1 MDPKQDKQKKP
12 SIVNRDD
19 SANQPEKQKQLE
31 ESKVLN
37 PLQKYLRVQAFFE
50 ESYERRQKKEI
61 KDYTYVTLLTKIMVR
76 QLNDEA
82 TGFEPVAAL
91 FPGQIGYTVCH
102 SNCIDS
108 YEVCFIDTTEFSKT
122 GEFDSEDDVIIA
134 TNVRR
139 NQLLV
144 LYSTGQ
150 VNDRNEEFSEPIVLN
165 AENPDL
171 EQQNFYNYVEKS
183 LQDNII
189 DYTKELTKEKFYNNL
204 KPHTMVTIIS
214 DFILEKDENQDNVE
228 VKLYAG
234 EIGIILDPDSGYIQ
248 SSENSEKTFIKNLLN
263 EDEVMIIFPKIDLWN
278 LIRTQNCTDRGY
290 VDGRFEPSECRIVP
304 KTYLLPLFTTKL
316 DANFNKK
323 FFDPVCQ

>member
-61 KDYTYVTLLTKIMVR
+61 KDYTYVALLTKIVV
-76 QLNDEA
+76 QKLNNEA
-82 TGFEPVAAL
+82 AEFEPVAAL
-91 FPGQIGYTVCH
+91 FPGQVGYTIYA
-102 SNCIDS
+102 SDTF

-122 GEFDSEDDVIIA
+122 GEFNYEDDIIIIA
-134 TNVRR
+134 NVQRHD
-139 NQLLV
+139 LLV

-150 VNDRNEEFSEPIVLN
+150 VNDRNEEFSVFPAGN
-165 AENPDL
+165 PENTDL
-171 EQQNFYNYVEKS
+171 RQQNFYNSVEKP

-189 DYTKELTKEKFYNNL
+189 DYTKQLTKEKFYNNL
-204 KPHTMVTIIS
+204 KPNTIATVIS
-214 DFILEKDENQDNVE
+214 DFILEKDQSKDNVE

-234 EIGIILDPDSGYIQ
+234 EIGFILDPDSDYIQ
-248 SSENSEKTFIKNLLN
+248 S
-263 EDEVMIIFPKIDLWN
+263 
-278 LIRTQNCTDRGY
+278 
-290 VDGRFEPSECRIVP
+290 
-304 KTYLLPLFTTKL
+304 
-316 DANFNKK
+316 
-323 FFDPVCQ
+323 